1 MSKTSGIRVGVDI
14 GGTFTD
20 VALEHPGGRNSAKLL
35 TDYERPERA
44 ILAGIA
50 EAAAEAEVELS
61 RIGQVIHGTT
71 LVTNALIQRR
81 GAKTALHHDRGLS
94 RRHRDALGK
103 PVRAIRPEPR
113 TAAPLI
119 AREPPLHPV

>member
-1 MSKTSGIRVGVDI
+1 
-14 GGTFTD
+14 
-20 VALEHPGGRNSAKLL
+20 VALEHPGGRSSAKLL

-50 EAAAEAEVELS
+50 EAAAEAGVELS

-81 GAKTALHHDRGLS
+81 GAKTAFITTEGFRDVIEMRSENRFEQYDLNLELPAPVDR
-94 RRHRDALGK
+94 A
-103 PVRAIRPEPR
+103 R
-113 TAAPLI
+113 T
-119 AREPPLHPV
+119 PLHPV